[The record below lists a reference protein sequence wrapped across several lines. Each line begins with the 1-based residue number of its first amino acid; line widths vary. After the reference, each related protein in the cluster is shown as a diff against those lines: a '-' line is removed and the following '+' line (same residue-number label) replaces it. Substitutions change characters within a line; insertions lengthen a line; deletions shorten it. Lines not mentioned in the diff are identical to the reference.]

1 MIYIYTYMKKPLI
14 ILSALTAG
22 MSLAQAQTATTAAV
36 NLSPILA
43 LLAGAQVIVTRLVPF
58 FIGLA
63 VVVFFWFL
71 IKFIVQG
78 GQDPTAKD
86 VSLKGMGYSILAI
99 FVMVS
104 IWGIIGFMASLTGIG
119 QGGTAPAPGV
129 PSYCDPTKAPGTAG
143 AC

>member
-1 MIYIYTYMKKPLI
+1 MKKSLTT
-14 ILSALTAG
+14 LLALTVGVSSAY
-22 MSLAQAQTATTAAV
+22 AQTATTATV
-36 NLSPILA
+36 NLGPFLA

-86 VSLKGMGYSILAI
+86 VSLKGMGFSILAI

-119 QGGTAPAPGV
+119 QGGTAPTPGV
-129 PSYCDPTKAPGTAG
+129 PSYCDPTKPAGTAG